1 MHLWGS
7 DCYDDAVR
15 RMLLVLA
22 ACSQPAQPAPEQVAP
37 SRSPSPGS
45 GALSAPSPDA
55 AAAAPTPDAAIPR
68 PPIVDAP
75 MVWSTKREALT
86 LEYRRRH
93 SDANATDLAIVP
105 TAIVLHYTGG
115 GSAKGTRTY
124 FDNPTIEAERKVIA
138 RAGKVNVSAHF
149 VVDRDGTIYQLQPVT
164 RFARHCIGLNHT
176 AIGIENVGDEAK
188 FPLTEAQV
196 AANVELVRYLV
207 ATHPTITRL
216 LGHHE
221 VMGLRADPIYVE
233 LDPAYKNDKGDPG
246 PRFMAKVRA
255 KLTDLA
261 LTGP

>member
-15 RMLLVLA
+15 LIPVAVALLG
-22 ACSQPAQPAPEQVAP
+22 CSQP
-37 SRSPSPGS
+37 SSPSP
-45 GALSAPSPDA
+45 APAAPPVPVPVPAPVPVPDA
-55 AAAAPTPDAAIPR
+55 EAAPAPDAAILR

-75 MVWSTKREALT
+75 MAWSPEREALT
-86 LEYRRRH
+86 LDYRRRH
-93 SDANATDLAIVP
+93 SAADATDLAIDP

-115 GSAKGTRTY
+115 GSAKATRSY
-124 FDNPTIEAERKVIA
+124 FDNPTIEAERKELA

-176 AIGIENVGDEAK
+176 AIGIENAGDEAR
-188 FPLTEAQV
+188 FPLTDAQV
-196 AANVELVRYLV
+196 EADAQLVRYLV
-207 ATHPTITRL
+207 ATNPRITRL

-221 VMGLRADPIYVE
+221 VMSLRADPIYVE
-233 LDPAYKNDKGDPG
+233 RDRGYRNDKGDPG

-261 LTGP
+261 LSGL